1 MKFRPTL
8 LAFGLGIVAIA
19 TSVGA
24 LADGELQGNR
34 EKGQVLAYTCHGCH
48 GVENYKNAWPAY
60 SVPRLGNQNAQ
71 YLAVALNEYVSGD
84 RSHPTMHSQ
93 ASSLSAQDR
102 ADIAAFFHA
111 EGVDPNAEVVG
122 TPPVATQ
129 TCVQCHGANGAK
141 TLSGEYPALA
151 GQHEDYIVQALKD
164 YKSGKRKNPIMAG
177 IIAGVNEKDFEEI
190 AHFFSQQRGLC
201 STDDIRTHGKCAK
214 K

>member
-8 LAFGLGIVAIA
+8 LAFGLGIVAAA
-19 TSVGA
+19 TSMGV

-48 GVENYKNAWPAY
+48 GVPNYKNAWPPY
-60 SVPRLGNQNAQ
+60 SVPRLGNQNPQ
-71 YLAVALNEYVSGD
+71 YIAAALTEYVTGD

-93 ASSLSAQDR
+93 ATTLTPQDR
-102 ADIAAFFHA
+102 ADIAAFLHA
-111 EGVDPNAEVVG
+111 EGVNPNAEVVG

-141 TLSGEYPALA
+141 TLGPEYPALA
-151 GQHEDYIVQALKD
+151 GQHADYIVQALKD

-177 IIAGVNEKDFEEI
+177 IVAGVDAKDFEAI
-190 AHFFSQQRGLC
+190 AQFFSQQRGLC
-201 STDDIRTHGKCAK
+201 GTEELRQHGKCEGK
-214 K
+214 